1 MIMTRNNLSRRS
13 MLRTTAVTTALL
25 ALPFATARAAAFA
38 RATDGTKL
46 YFEMRGTGV
55 PIVFLHEVPGSCRSF
70 DLQVGALEAKF
81 QCIACNARGYPPS
94 DVPPSVDAYSEEIS
108 VTDVGAV
115 LDAANLKDAHVVGV
129 SMGSSSAL
137 HFALREPSRVRSL
150 ILCAIGS
157 GSDLT
162 PDQHAANMEATAQ
175 KIEASNQ
182 QTLGATLG
190 SFRQHISQR
199 NPAAFRTFQEVAA
212 TLSPLGLAN
221 TLRGN
226 QKRRKPIYAHQARLA
241 TMTTPT
247 LVIVG
252 DEDPP
257 CIKPSR
263 FLHETIPG
271 ARLETIPR
279 GGHSIN
285 LEEPETFNR
294 LVGELASSIDARGN
308 RG

>member
-1 MIMTRNNLSRRS
+1 MTRSNLSRRS
-13 MLRTTAVTTALL
+13 MLRTAAATAALL
-25 ALPFATARAAAFA
+25 TLPLARTARAAAFA

-46 YFEMRGTGV
+46 YFEVRGTGV

-70 DLQVGALEAKF
+70 DVQVAALEAQF

-108 VTDVGAV
+108 VTDLGAI
-115 LDAANLKDAHVVGV
+115 LDAANLRDVHLVGV

-137 HFALREPSRVRSL
+137 HFALRDPSRVRSL

-162 PDQHAANMEATAQ
+162 SDQYAANMEAAAQ

-182 QTLGATLG
+182 QTLAATLG
-190 SFRQHISQR
+190 SFRQHINQR
-199 NPAAFRTFQEVAA
+199 NPTAFRTFLEVAS

-226 QKRRKPIYAHQARLA
+226 QKRRKPIYAHRDRLA
-241 TMTTPT
+241 AMATPT
-247 LVIVG
+247 LIAVG
-252 DEDPP
+252 EEDTP

-271 ARLETIPR
+271 ARLETLPR
-279 GGHSIN
+279 AGHSIN
-285 LEEPETFNR
+285 LEEPEIINR
-294 LVGELASSIDARGN
+294 LVNEFASSIDARRN
-308 RG
+308 RR